1 MNKKIYPKNGVT
13 SATTEDLYLGGDVP
27 KRRPP
32 RPGSKIWVYGVNPE
46 PPPGWRP
53 DSLKR

>member
-1 MNKKIYPKNGVT
+1 VNKKIYPKNGVT